1 MGEAFFVCLT
11 AFACCARV
19 AVFHLLLEVDMA
31 RQNCGES
38 FDLIL
43 TEDSQ
48 ILEIDSPKDEV
59 TGGPYKVV
67 YRNVPNRWVIVALD
81 WGTEKKPSLGIRWFY
96 HNHGYPN
103 AFQWGLWFIIPS
115 ELSEVILPTL
125 NIDPELHTRV
135 SRFLLGEITGD
146 DLRNS

>member
-1 MGEAFFVCLT
+1 
-11 AFACCARV
+11 
-19 AVFHLLLEVDMA
+19 MA
-31 RQNCGES
+31 RQHCGEN
-38 FDLIL
+38 FLKDA
-43 TEDSQ
+43 TDSQ
-48 ILEIDSPKDEV
+48 ILEINSPQDEV
-59 TGGPYKVV
+59 GGPYKVV
-67 YRNVPNRWVIVALD
+67 YKNSSNYWAIVALD

>member
-1 MGEAFFVCLT
+1 
-11 AFACCARV
+11 
-19 AVFHLLLEVDMA
+19 MA

-67 YRNVPNRWVIVALD
+67 HKNSEERWVIVALD
-81 WGTEKKPSLGIRWFY
+81 WGTDKKPRLGIRWFY
-96 HNHGYPN
+96 GNHGYPH
-103 AFQWGLWFIIPS
+103 AGRDEVRWGAWFIIPS
-115 ELSEVILPTL
+115 ELSKSILATL
-125 NIDPELHTRV
+125 AIDDALHTNV
-135 SRFLLGEITGD
+135 TRFLSGQIKGEE
-146 DLRNS
+146 LRKLSNE